1 MDNKIEFF
9 ENGDYKFITNLI
21 NERMDKLKE
30 CKDFN
35 KKYEKLYDLIDEI
48 ELLFDDK
55 QKSKFNEVIQLFYEV
70 EE

>member
-48 ELLFDDK
+48 
-55 QKSKFNEVIQLFYEV
+55 
-70 EE
+70 

>member
-1 MDNKIEFF
+1 MDKKIEFF

-30 CKDFN
+30 CNDFN

-48 ELLFDDK
+48 ELLFDD
-55 QKSKFNEVIQLFYEV
+55 N
-70 EE
+70 